1 MEAPPRQTSKIAL
14 PEECNMR
21 KGVNGRPIT
30 SFEDIDDSR
39 YMELRCASSI
49 VQLSKVG
56 NVFRFQSHSLNNR
69 VDWTSPTNVLCF
81 HCCHSFHGPP
91 FPVPH
96 MYDLY
101 EKLFFVKGNFC
112 SLGCA
117 KTYLSEREFDSPN
130 GLALFLKMANEVYG
144 VSNVHAAPPREAL
157 KAFGG
162 SMSLADFRGV
172 SERRTQI
179 VQLSNP
185 PFVNSYTI
193 CEEQILQKK
202 TQTVNQTLPSGSVTG
217 LRRPQRGISLIR
229 GEHVPGKSK
238 YELFLERRN
247 GAVGGGSGV

>member
-14 PEECNMR
+14 PEECTMR
-21 KGVNGRPIT
+21 KGVNGRPLT
-30 SFEDIDDSR
+30 AFADVDDSR

-56 NVFRFQSHSLNNR
+56 NVFRFQSHSLNGR

-91 FPVPH
+91 IPVPH

-162 SMSLADFRGV
+162 SMALAEFRGV
-172 SERRTQI
+172 SERRTKI

-185 PFVNSYTI
+185 PFVNSYTV

-202 TQTVNQTLPSGSVTG
+202 TQTVYQTLPSGSVIG

-229 GEHVPGKSK
+229 GEPVPGKSK

-247 GAVGGGSGV
+247 GAPGGGSV